1 MKDANKFGM
10 IIWIGHSPYLQWFDS
25 FCQCILGCIY
35 SCILRVDWC
44 THRHFGIN
52 HLSMHRL
59 ILHTVC
65 LCTQCCCNHRCN
77 FLPSLCK
84 HLRFCTDNCNCIGTC
99 HQSILG
105 HTDTWR
111 IILSAICIPIISQV
125 NLNLIVLQQSN
136 ILSNYLLEVVLIVR
150 FSMLTGT
157 RKELCNI
164 HQLLLYF
171 FAQMFYFLF

>member
-10 IIWIGHSPYLQWFDS
+10 IIWTGNFPYLQWFDN

-35 SCILRVDWC
+35 SCILWVDWC
-44 THRHFGIN
+44 TLRHFGIN
-52 HLSMHRL
+52 HLSMNWL

-65 LCTQCCCNHRCN
+65 LGTQCYCSHRCE
-77 FLPSLCK
+77 FPASLRK
-84 HLRFCTDNCNCIGTC
+84 YLRFCTDNYNCIGTC

-111 IILSAICIPIISQV
+111 SWRSCMYPFWLSQV
-125 NLNLIVLQQSN
+125 NLNLIVLQHNN

-150 FSMLTGT
+150 GAIGPWLQPVTT
-157 RKELCNI
+157 
-164 HQLLLYF
+164 
-171 FAQMFYFLF
+171 